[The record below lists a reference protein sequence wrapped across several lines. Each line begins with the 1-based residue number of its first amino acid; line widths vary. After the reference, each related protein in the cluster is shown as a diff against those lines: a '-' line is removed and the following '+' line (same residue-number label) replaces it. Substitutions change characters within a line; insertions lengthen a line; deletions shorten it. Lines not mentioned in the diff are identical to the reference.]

1 MNLLDGAR
9 VEQLLDL
16 FIDEVLLLNGL
27 LSRLL

>member
-16 FIDEVLLLNGL
+16 FTDEVLLLTGQ

>member
-16 FIDEVLLLNGL
+16 FTDEVLLLNGL
-27 LSRLL
+27 LLRLL